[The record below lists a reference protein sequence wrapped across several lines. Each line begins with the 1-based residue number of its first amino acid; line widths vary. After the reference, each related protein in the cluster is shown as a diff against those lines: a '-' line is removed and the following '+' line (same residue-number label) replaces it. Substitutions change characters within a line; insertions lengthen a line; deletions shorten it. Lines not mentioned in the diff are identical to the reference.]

1 MYDLAAGVTKMSFG
15 ELMQGNTTDVSYP
28 LKLKLD
34 FHALF
39 PSLTMKTGRR
49 ALTLNPSVGKTNLQI
64 VAQRKLKISKLIST
78 VLPSKQLFFICAAS
92 SSSIYDYRYSCV
104 TFEV

>member
-15 ELMQGNTTDVSYP
+15 ELMQGNTTDVSCP

-39 PSLTMKTGRR
+39 PSLTMKTGRACSYTKSFR
-49 ALTLNPSVGKTNLQI
+49 RKNQSANYGA
-64 VAQRKLKISKLIST
+64 AQTENI
-78 VLPSKQLFFICAAS
+78 
-92 SSSIYDYRYSCV
+92 
-104 TFEV
+104 